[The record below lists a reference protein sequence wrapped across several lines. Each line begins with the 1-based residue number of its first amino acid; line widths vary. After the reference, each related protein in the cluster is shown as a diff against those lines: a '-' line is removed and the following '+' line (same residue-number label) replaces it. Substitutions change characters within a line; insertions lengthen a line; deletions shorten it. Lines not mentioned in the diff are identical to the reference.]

1 MAKDPNNPNLPIYQV
16 YPLRISYGT
25 DFPGL
30 PDLNE
35 LRKIKFRSSLHGGVI
50 DLGGLM
56 KENVNAKPYR
66 LSTDDLREI
75 AQICVHY
82 LKENGLEGMVAMVSP
97 SQIDP
102 SSGADLRRMG
112 QFGLDIKVWV
122 SSVKQVHLAYSASD
136 SNRSEDRIKRI
147 IAKQL
152 SKQDVI
158 GKPLQSKFKRTVSRI
173 GRNPGKSA
181 RLLLLPTK
189 QPGVVEGVVEVKAQ
203 KKTQIALELQ
213 TMEVRPPASGYIMDN
228 FVYTSLLVLM
238 IRLICPFR
246 FLKRESVLEWVWGI
260 ELP

>member
-1 MAKDPNNPNLPIYQV
+1 MHGFVLKGDSNFYSHENFIRNLEDLQNRMDLLNQRLAEKTNFQPTPRLNPFSNPSSNVQDPARLFDQLYQPNSLQDSASNQITTDQSIENALAKDPNNPNLPIYQV

-102 SSGADLRRMG
+102 SSGADLEEWGSM
-112 QFGLDIKVWV
+112 VW
-122 SSVKQVHLAYSASD
+122 
-136 SNRSEDRIKRI
+136 I
-147 IAKQL
+147 
-152 SKQDVI
+152 
-158 GKPLQSKFKRTVSRI
+158 
-173 GRNPGKSA
+173 
-181 RLLLLPTK
+181 
-189 QPGVVEGVVEVKAQ
+189 
-203 KKTQIALELQ
+203 
-213 TMEVRPPASGYIMDN
+213 
-228 FVYTSLLVLM
+228 
-238 IRLICPFR
+238 
-246 FLKRESVLEWVWGI
+246 
-260 ELP
+260 